1 MTIATSVARGSLDS
15 TLPPG
20 SLDTVTVGGVT
31 YQVISPLPILPYL
44 VFVPVPGLWES
55 SRWIVSTGFGIV
67 AAWMTL
73 PLARRYGPGGPAT
86 WWLAALGAFGTLL
99 WTLSV
104 SGNFYYLAH
113 VEATAFALAALLEWR
128 GRRRPW
134 VIGLAIA
141 LASLARPTL
150 LLAAIPFAVAL
161 IASSGR
167 RLWTAASFGLP
178 LALAVAATALYDFVR
193 FGSPLETGYGTS
205 VLVRESLLQQR
216 AKGVFSLRHLPDNL
230 GLLLTRGF
238 DFRERFPWL
247 VPDPNGHSI
256 LLTSP
261 GLLIAVWAG
270 VRSRSAQVLW
280 AAAFLVAVPVLLYY
294 GGGGYRTYG
303 YRYALDFIPF
313 LLALVAIGARRR
325 FGRLEKALI
334 ALSVV
339 FVAYG
344 IVWAVFE

>member
-44 VFVPVPGLWES
+44 VFVPIPGLWES

-150 LLAAIPFAVAL
+150 LLAAIPFGVAL
-161 IASSGR
+161 DRVERPTAMDGR
-167 RLWTAASFGLP
+167 LVRAAARPGSRWDRPVRLRPIRLAPGNRLWDL
-178 LALAVAATALYDFVR
+178 
-193 FGSPLETGYGTS
+193 
-205 VLVRESLLQQR
+205 R
-216 AKGVFSLRHLPDNL
+216 ARP
-230 GLLLTRGF
+230 
-238 DFRERFPWL
+238 
-247 VPDPNGHSI
+247 
-256 LLTSP
+256 
-261 GLLIAVWAG
+261 
-270 VRSRSAQVLW
+270 
-280 AAAFLVAVPVLLYY
+280 
-294 GGGGYRTYG
+294 
-303 YRYALDFIPF
+303 
-313 LLALVAIGARRR
+313 
-325 FGRLEKALI
+325 
-334 ALSVV
+334 
-339 FVAYG
+339 
-344 IVWAVFE
+344 

>member
-1 MTIATSVARGSLDS
+1 
-15 TLPPG
+15 
-20 SLDTVTVGGVT
+20 VT
-31 YQVISPLPILPYL
+31 YAVISPLPIVPYL
-44 VFVPVPGLWES
+44 VFVPFPGLWEN
-55 SRWIVSTGFGIV
+55 SRSIISTGFGIV

-73 PLARRYGPGGPAT
+73 PLARRYGPGGPTT
-86 WWLAALGAFGTLL
+86 WWLAILGAFGTRL
-99 WTLSV
+99 WTVSG

-113 VEATAFALAALLEWR
+113 VEATVFALAALLEWR
-128 GRRRPW
+128 GRRRPL
-134 VIGLAIA
+134 VIGLAIG
-141 LASLARPTL
+141 LASLARPTI
-150 LLAAIPFAVAL
+150 LLAAIPLGVAQ
-161 IASSGR
+161 IASSSR
-167 RLWTAASFGLP
+167 RLWTALSFGLP

-205 VLVRESLLQQR
+205 AIFRESLVRER
-216 AKGVFSLRHLPDNL
+216 AKGVFSIRHLPDNL
-230 GLLLTRGF
+230 RLLVAGGF
-238 DFRERFPWL
+238 DFRDRFPWL
-247 VPDPNGHSI
+247 VANPNGHSI

-280 AAAFLVAVPVLLYY
+280 AAAFLVAVPLLLYY

-313 LLALVAIGARRR
+313 VLALVAMGARRR
-325 FGRLEKALI
+325 FGRLEKASI